1 MFEDDEFKKLFKHII
16 ENMQQEIEGLDGLS
30 ELMKDGDTRVVTKS
44 WGARITRTPDGKV
57 HIERFGNVPM
67 IPELKGNMQ
76 PLIDV
81 FEEGD
86 EYIIVADVPGVE
98 EDKIVVELREDG
110 DKRTLI
116 ISSLD
121 ERRKYHKELDI
132 PANVA
137 SEFEKRYRNGV
148 LELRFKI
155 LKEA

>member
-1 MFEDDEFKKLFKHII
+1 MIPRDKFNEIFRKII
-16 ENMQQEIEGLDGLS
+16 ESMQQEIEGMDGLP
-30 ELMKDGDTRVVTKS
+30 ELMKRENAGAITRS
-44 WGARITRTPDGKV
+44 WGARITRTPDGNI
-57 HIERFGNVPM
+57 HIERFGDTPM
-67 IPELKGNMQ
+67 VPELEGNMQ

-98 EDKIVVELREDG
+98 EDKIVVELREEG

-132 PANVA
+132 PSNVA
-137 SEFEKRYRNGV
+137 NEFEKGYRNGV